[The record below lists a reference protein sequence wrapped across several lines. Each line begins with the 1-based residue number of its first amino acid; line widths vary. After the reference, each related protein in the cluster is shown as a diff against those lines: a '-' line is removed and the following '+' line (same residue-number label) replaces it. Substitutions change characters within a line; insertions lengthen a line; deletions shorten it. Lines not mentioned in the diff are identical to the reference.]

1 MSTYTIKKSKV
12 EGRKSKVEGQKS
24 KVEGQKSEVEKSGR
38 LDTLES
44 GGAGKEEELI
54 LLNEQGEQVS
64 GLEILR
70 EAEPHRVFA
79 FDGPMGAGKT
89 TFIKKLCE
97 DMGTQDVVNSP
108 TFAIVNVYDAELPFK
123 GEVYHFDCYRLKDI
137 REAMDF
143 GAEEYLYSGNY
154 CFIEWP
160 EKIEPL
166 LPEDTVWVKIV
177 PQENG
182 DRQLTIDYKHT

>member
-1 MSTYTIKKSKV
+1 MKSKNMASYTIK
-12 EGRKSKVEGQKS
+12 
-24 KVEGQKSEVEKSGR
+24 
-38 LDTLES
+38 LDDNS
-44 GGAGKEEELI
+44 NI
-54 LLNEQGEQVS
+54 LLMNEKNETVS
-64 GLEILR
+64 VLDLLKDH
-70 EAEPHRVFA
+70 EPHRVFA
-79 FDGPMGAGKT
+79 FDGQMGAGKT

-97 DMGTQDVVNSP
+97 EMGTLDVVNSP
-108 TFAIVNVYDAELPFK
+108 TFAIVNVYDVERPYK

-160 EKIEPL
+160 EMIEAL
-166 LPEDTVWVKIV
+166 LPEDTVWVKIE

-182 DRQLTIDYKHT
+182 NRLLTI

>member
-1 MSTYTIKKSKV
+1 MSIYTIKKGV
-12 EGRKSKVEGQKS
+12 
-24 KVEGQKSEVEKSGR
+24 SEHSE
-38 LDTLES
+38 TLE
-44 GGAGKEEELI
+44 

-64 GLEILR
+64 ALDILKKT
-70 EAEPHRVFA
+70 EPHRVFA
-79 FDGPMGAGKT
+79 FDGQMGVGKT

-97 DMGTQDVVNSP
+97 EMGTMDVVNSP
-108 TFAIVNVYDAELPFK
+108 TFAIVNVYDVEQPYQ

-160 EKIEPL
+160 DIIAPL
-166 LPEDTVWVKIV
+166 LPEDTVHIQIV
-177 PQENG
+177 PLPNG
-182 DRQLTIDYKHT
+182 DRQLVIND

>member
-1 MSTYTIKKSKV
+1 MKSKNMSIYTIKKVLSSTAECPAEDLV
-12 EGRKSKVEGQKS
+12 
-24 KVEGQKSEVEKSGR
+24 
-38 LDTLES
+38 
-44 GGAGKEEELI
+44 
-54 LLNEQGEQVS
+54 LLNEQGEEVS
-64 GLEILR
+64 ALEILK
-70 EAEPHRVFA
+70 ENEPHRVFA

-97 DMGTQDVVNSP
+97 EMGTVDVVNSP
-108 TFAIVNVYDAELPFK
+108 TFAIVNVYDVEQPYK

-160 EKIEPL
+160 EMIDAL
-166 LPEDTVWVKIV
+166 LPDDTVWVKIT
-177 PQENG
+177 PLANE
-182 DRQLTIDYKHT
+182 DRKLEIL

>member
-1 MSTYTIKKSKV
+1 MKSKNMATYTIK
-12 EGRKSKVEGQKS
+12 
-24 KVEGQKSEVEKSGR
+24 
-38 LDTLES
+38 LDDNS
-44 GGAGKEEELI
+44 NI
-54 LLNEQGEQVS
+54 LLINEKNETVS
-64 GLEILR
+64 VLDLLKDH
-70 EAEPHRVFA
+70 EPHRVFA
-79 FDGPMGAGKT
+79 FDGQMGAGKT

-97 DMGTQDVVNSP
+97 EMGTMDVVNSP
-108 TFAIVNVYDAELPFK
+108 TFAIVNVYDVERPYK

-160 EKIEPL
+160 ERIEAL
-166 LPEDTVWVKIV
+166 LPEDTVWVKIE

-182 DRQLTIDYKHT
+182 DRLLTI

>member
-1 MSTYTIKKSKV
+1 MKGKTMSIYTIKLD
-12 EGRKSKVEGQKS
+12 
-24 KVEGQKSEVEKSGR
+24 EKSN
-38 LDTLES
+38 LL
-44 GGAGKEEELI
+44 
-54 LLNEQGEQVS
+54 LLNEKNETVS
-64 GLEILR
+64 ALELLKLT
-70 EAEPHRVFA
+70 EPHRVFA
-79 FDGPMGAGKT
+79 FDGQMGAGKT
-89 TFIKKLCE
+89 TFIKKLVE
-97 DMGTQDVVNSP
+97 EMGSMDVVNSP
-108 TFAIVNVYDAELPFK
+108 TFAIVNVYDVEQPYR

-166 LPEDTVWVKIV
+166 LPDDTVWVKIV

-182 DRQLTIDYKHT
+182 DRLLTIE